1 MVEIGMDSLLYET
14 TDAAPLLSTGLAYGP
29 ETLAPLLTFASSRTL
44 GDAPV
49 DHTKAQGAFGDII
62 GRFNVGTGDKGEI
75 ISTIGAEAF
84 GQGRRHAPGLGSSRL
99 L

>member
-14 TDAAPLLSTGLAYGP
+14 TDADPLLSTGLAYGP

-75 ISTIGAEAF
+75 VVSVGAKAL
-84 GQGRRHAPGLGSSRL
+84 GQSRRGASSLGSSGL